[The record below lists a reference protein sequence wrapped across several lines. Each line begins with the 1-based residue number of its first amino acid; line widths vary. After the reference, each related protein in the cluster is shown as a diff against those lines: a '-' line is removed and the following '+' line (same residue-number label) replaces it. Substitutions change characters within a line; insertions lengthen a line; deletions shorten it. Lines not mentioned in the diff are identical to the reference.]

1 MFRRILR
8 IINFILIIFCIINSC
23 ELIYRLVNP
32 RLPTNRVY
40 KAALEDIEF
49 PLSFRICLNYRFEI
63 ERYRDLGY
71 DSRFDFYLGK
81 SMYNKSLVG
90 WNGHTKTGSTIGTT
104 NGKKMLSSK
113 PILNPIRAVNSMKK
127 GVWRF
132 KIP

>member
-1 MFRRILR
+1 MVNQVFRRILK
-8 IINFILIIFCIINSC
+8 IINFTLIIFCIINSC

-40 KAALEDIEF
+40 KTALEDIEF

-71 DSRFDFYLGK
+71 DSRYDFYLGK

-104 NGKKMLSSK
+104 NGKKIVKLKKNLNLSIK
-113 PILNPIRAVNSMKK
+113 L
-127 GVWRF
+127 
-132 KIP
+132 